1 MKARISAGQISY
13 ANAVAVTREH
23 GDDAVKV
30 IDEAVEE
37 AKAQGKDKVTAKVL
51 KSKKIKP
58 VDRLIELLKQAD
70 HVILPAGHEVTED
83 EEFIQIPVADIHEVM
98 AILEKM

>member
-1 MKARISAGQISY
+1 MEFIVSDVETTI
-13 ANAVAVTREH
+13 NVI
-23 GDDAVKV
+23 GDEMFD
-30 IDEAVEE
+30 IDNPSDDK

-58 VDRLIELLKQAD
+58 VDRLIELLKPAD
-70 HVILPAGHEVTED
+70 HVILPAGHVVAED

-98 AILEKM
+98 AILEKMR

>member
-1 MKARISAGQISY
+1 M
-13 ANAVAVTREH
+13 
-23 GDDAVKV
+23 
-30 IDEAVEE
+30 
-37 AKAQGKDKVTAKVL
+37 L

-58 VDRLIELLKQAD
+58 VDRLIELLKPAD
-70 HVILPAGHEVTED
+70 HVILPAGYVVAED

>member
-1 MKARISAGQISY
+1 M
-13 ANAVAVTREH
+13 
-23 GDDAVKV
+23 
-30 IDEAVEE
+30 
-37 AKAQGKDKVTAKVL
+37 L

-70 HVILPAGHEVTED
+70 HVILPAGHELKED